1 MSEEALSTT
10 DEQVQEERGERPTF
24 ESLPRCD
31 GHPPHSAWGLY
42 GAEDELGTLN
52 LLTPARVLSARSEII
67 EGLTIS
73 LK

>member
-10 DEQVQEERGERPTF
+10 NEQVREERGERPTF
-24 ESLPRCD
+24 ESLPLRH